1 MKKAVGLLHYEIY
14 KILKSTVYSSY
25 TSKTKFLNTRK
36 IYWNMLSKTMENL
49 DRKSWILHRS
59 SQLIIN
65 SFPRIFALFIFFFKT
80 LSPNPYSTRNDSL
93 ISEVMTR
100 GVPSS
105 CRFICAIDFS
115 VSDICPS
122 PPIISLRSTYLWKYK
137 GLLVEPSLTNC
148 LHFRGQIFCYHFCH
162 WFHIKPPFILL
173 QKCAPRRDSQGT
185 KSIIRF
191 KAQNCI
197 IQVLYYCTAWHFSLS
212 EMNFFV
218 KMCVKKK
225 LH

>member
-1 MKKAVGLLHYEIY
+1 
-14 KILKSTVYSSY
+14 
-25 TSKTKFLNTRK
+25 
-36 IYWNMLSKTMENL
+36 
-49 DRKSWILHRS
+49 
-59 SQLIIN
+59 
-65 SFPRIFALFIFFFKT
+65 
-80 LSPNPYSTRNDSL
+80 
-93 ISEVMTR
+93 MTR

-218 KMCVKKK
+218 KNVRKEKITLICVKKK
-225 LH
+225 SVVQTYSIIHSIIKKKLYWKKLKNTTLFSIKESKI